1 MINKIYDNKKLIALV
16 LRSKFSCSGIKFLTP
31 NNFSQQLGYMKR
43 PKNYQVKPHKHK
55 RNKRSVN
62 FTNEVLYV
70 KKGKV
75 LFNLFNKKD
84 IFIKKIIL
92 NKGDFILIGECGHSL
107 KMLENSELIEVKQ
120 GPYLDD
126 DKVMIKTK

>member
-1 MINKIYDNKKLIALV
+1 
-16 LRSKFSCSGIKFLTP
+16 
-31 NNFSQQLGYMKR
+31 MK
-43 PKNYQVKPHKHK
+43 YH
-55 RNKRSVN
+55 
-62 FTNEVLYV
+62 V
-70 KKGKV
+70 KKGKGTF
-75 LFNLFNKKD
+75 LIYSIKKD
-84 IFIKKIIL
+84 IFIKKII